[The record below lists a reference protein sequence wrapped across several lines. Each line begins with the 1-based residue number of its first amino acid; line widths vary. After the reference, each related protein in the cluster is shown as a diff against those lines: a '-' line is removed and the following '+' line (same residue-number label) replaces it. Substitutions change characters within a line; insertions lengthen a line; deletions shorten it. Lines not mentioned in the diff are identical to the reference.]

1 MLNLG
6 LNGPQQRRRGLFD
19 LKTSLDVSKGF
30 EQAYAQIFQAAKTH
44 PARHVF
50 TKLFESESMA
60 QARVL
65 DTLTPAQRSR
75 SPLLGWS
82 VSVKDLY
89 DIAGEVTLAGTRVLA
104 QNPSAKKDAAA
115 VQRLRGAGALIIGQT
130 NMTELAFSGVG
141 INPHY
146 NTPVNPCDEGIER
159 IPGGSSSGAAVSV
172 ALGLCKAALGSDTGG
187 SIRIPA
193 ALCGLVG
200 FKATQ
205 SRVPLSGTVPL
216 APSLDT
222 ACAMTQ
228 SVEDCIRVDQVLSA
242 QALDV
247 DERGLSGMRFL
258 VPSTVLLDQLS
269 PQVAHAFDRT
279 LACLSRQGA
288 IIEHQVG
295 EYLAEVSEINQ
306 PGGLSPIEAWA
317 SHATLVSHQME
328 KIDARVVQR
337 LLLGRDI
344 TVAAYWDLLRR
355 RGQWIERVSSLFE
368 QYDGVL
374 CPTVPM
380 QAPAIGPLL
389 KDDALFAETNRLLLR
404 NTFIFN
410 FLDGCSISLPMQAP
424 DELPMGL
431 MISGAR
437 GRDARVLK
445 SAWAVERA
453 LSKLW
458 S

>member
-1 MLNLG
+1 M
-6 LNGPQQRRRGLFD
+6 D
-19 LKTSLDVSKGF
+19 ASKGF
-30 EQAYAQIFQAAKTH
+30 EHAYAQIFQAAKTH

-50 TKLFESESMA
+50 TKLFESECMA
-60 QARVL
+60 QARAL
-65 DTLTPAQRSR
+65 DTLAPEQRSR
-75 SPLLGWS
+75 TPLLGWP

-104 QNPSAKKDAAA
+104 QTPPAQRDAIA
-115 VQRLRGAGALIIGQT
+115 VQRLRAAGALIVGQT

-146 NTPVNPCDEGIER
+146 NTPVNPSDESLER

-205 SRVPLSGTVPL
+205 SRVPLLGTVPL

-228 SVEDCIRVDQVLSA
+228 SVEDCIRVDQVLS
-242 QALDV
+242 QQPLDV
-247 DERGLSGMRFL
+247 FERDLCGMRFL
-258 VPSTVLLDQLS
+258 VPATVVLDQLS
-269 PQVAHAFDRT
+269 PQVAQAFDKT
-279 LACLSRQGA
+279 LAHLSSQGA
-288 IIEHQVG
+288 ILEHQAG
-295 EYLAEVSEINQ
+295 EYLAEINEINQ

-317 SHATLVSHQME
+317 SHASLVSHQLE
-328 KIDARVVQR
+328 KLDARVVQR
-337 LLLGRDI
+337 LLLGADI
-344 TVAAYWDLLRR
+344 TLTAYWDLLRR
-355 RGQWIERVSSLFE
+355 RRLWIERVSAVFE
-368 QYDGVL
+368 KYDGVL

-380 QAPAIGPLL
+380 QAPAIAPLL
-389 KDDALFAETNRLLLR
+389 KDDALFGETNRLLLR
-404 NTFIFN
+404 NTFVFN

-437 GRDARVLK
+437 GRDARILS

-453 LSKLW
+453 VSKQW
-458 S
+458 T

>member
-1 MLNLG
+1 MS
-6 LNGPQQRRRGLFD
+6 D
-19 LKTSLDVSKGF
+19 LKKSLDVSSGF
-30 EQAYAQIFQAAKTH
+30 EQAYAQIFQAAKMP

-60 QARVL
+60 QARAL
-65 DTLTPAQRSR
+65 DSLAPGQRNR

-89 DIAGEVTLAGTRVLA
+89 DIAGEVTLAGTRVMA
-104 QNPSAKKDAAA
+104 QNPPAQRDAVA
-115 VQRLRGAGALIIGQT
+115 VQRLRRAGALIIGQT

-146 NTPVNPCDEGIER
+146 NTPVNPCDESLER
-159 IPGGSSSGAAVSV
+159 IAGGSSSGAAVSV

-205 SRVPLSGTVPL
+205 SRVPLEGTVPL

-222 ACAMTQ
+222 ACALTR

-242 QALDV
+242 QQLDV
-247 DERGLSGMRFL
+247 YDRDLKGMRFL
-258 VPSTVLLDQLS
+258 VPTTVVLDQLS
-269 PQVAHAFDRT
+269 PQVAQAFDAT
-279 LACLSRQGA
+279 LAHLSAKGA
-288 IIEHQVG
+288 IIEQQTCA
-295 EYLAEVSEINQ
+295 YLAEVSEINQ

-317 SHATLVSHQME
+317 SHATLVSHQLE
-328 KIDARVVQR
+328 RLDARVVQR
-337 LLLGRDI
+337 LLLGRDV
-344 TVAAYWDLLRR
+344 TLHAYWDLLHR
-355 RGQWIERVSSLFE
+355 RGLWIDRVSKALE
-368 QYDGVL
+368 NYDGVL

-380 QAPAIGPLL
+380 QAPAIGPLVQE
-389 KDDALFAETNRLLLR
+389 DALFGETNRLLLR
-404 NTFIFN
+404 NTFLFN

-431 MISGAR
+431 MISGVR
-437 GRDARVLK
+437 GRDARLLS
-445 SAWAVERA
+445 SAWAVEREV
-453 LSKLW
+453 SKRW